1 MILKC
6 KYFFRFVKKIFV
18 VLIIVFIYIFF
29 FDNVSIEDFEDVDEF
44 YKGEGGE
51 ELERFFLVIV
61 LTFDYGS
68 RRYVDVSYRTIG

>member
-1 MILKC
+1 MI
-6 KYFFRFVKKIFV
+6 
-18 VLIIVFIYIFF
+18 IIFIYIFF
-29 FDNVSIEDFEDVDEF
+29 FDNVSIENFEDVDEF

-51 ELERFFLVIV
+51 ESEWFFLVIV

>member
-51 ELERFFLVIV
+51 E
-61 LTFDYGS
+61 S
-68 RRYVDVSYRTIG
+68 